1 MKNTKSGI
9 NSSSV
14 TGTKPQ
20 YMASNY
26 KQRRRNIIVF
36 LLLALVLVF
45 SGYMLYKNNRT
56 ETAVSSSAV
65 LNEANK
71 LMAEYKYEEAYKL
84 LEKNDKQELLVNKL
98 EFYVLISRAAVAV
111 DKKDKAVEYAKKGA
125 ELYTKNPN
133 KDPKDG
139 YILQSIL
146 SGTYVEGPYKQKDNE
161 KYQVPKEQI
170 ESTEFQG

>member
-20 YMASNY
+20 YMASDS

-65 LNEANK
+65 LNE
-71 LMAEYKYEEAYKL
+71 
-84 LEKNDKQELLVNKL
+84 
-98 EFYVLISRAAVAV
+98 LISRAAVAV